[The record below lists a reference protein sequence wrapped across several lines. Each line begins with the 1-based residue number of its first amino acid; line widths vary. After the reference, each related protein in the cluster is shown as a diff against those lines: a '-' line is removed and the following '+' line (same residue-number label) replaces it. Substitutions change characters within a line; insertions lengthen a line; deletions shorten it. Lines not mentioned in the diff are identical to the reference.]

1 MERSP
6 FCLCIY
12 GVSAKNGKAA
22 KNGKTAKI
30 GKADKIRKAKN
41 SSEKKEGGKAAMAV
55 KKNKHNRKCDDK
67 MKLVLAL
74 LALAMLVFLGI
85 HLLNRQTNDKQVTE
99 NETLE
104 KQTSEKQTS
113 DTQTP
118 DAWQTTLGKRT
129 DLCGL
134 EAGAIVE
141 KATIDEQNLDLY
153 FTSSEL
159 TEAQKEAMNGKS
171 YIENPDISYDDLRYI
186 KVLHYNFNH
195 QMQVGEL
202 VVNQAIAEDCRQIF
216 MELFQEEYEIH
227 AMYLIDRYYEKDQ
240 ARNGEQVDICSIND
254 DNTSAFHYRKIA
266 GTDVLSNHAYGMAID
281 INPLENPYVKEADL
295 QQTVASPYQD
305 YNTYKD
311 RTTQRAHMI
320 SKDDVCYRIFKSHG
334 FQWGGEWNGNK
345 DYQHFEKDR

>member
-1 MERSP
+1 
-6 FCLCIY
+6 
-12 GVSAKNGKAA
+12 
-22 KNGKTAKI
+22 
-30 GKADKIRKAKN
+30 
-41 SSEKKEGGKAAMAV
+41 MAV
-55 KKNKHNRKCDDK
+55 KKNKHNRMCDDK
-67 MKLVLAL
+67 MKPVLAL

-85 HLLNRQTNDKQVTE
+85 HMLNQQTNDKQVTE
-99 NETLE
+99 NETSQ
-104 KQTSEKQTS
+104 KQISEQQTS
-113 DTQTP
+113 DAQ
-118 DAWQTTLGKRT
+118 QTTPGKRT
-129 DLCGL
+129 DLRGL
-134 EAGAIVE
+134 EAGAIAG
-141 KATIDEQNLDLY
+141 KATIDAQNLDVY

-159 TEAQKEAMNGKS
+159 TEVQKEAMNGKS

-186 KVLHYNFNH
+186 KVLHYNFRH
-195 QMQVGEL
+195 QIQVGEL

-216 MELFQEEYEIH
+216 MELFQEEYEINS
-227 AMYLIDRYYEKDQ
+227 MYLIDRYYEKDQ

-266 GTDVLSNHAYGMAID
+266 GTEVLSNHAYGMAID
-281 INPLENPYVKEADL
+281 INPLENPYVKETDL

>member
-12 GVSAKNGKAA
+12 GVSA

>member
-22 KNGKTAKI
+22 K
-30 GKADKIRKAKN
+30 IRKDKKS

-55 KKNKHNRKCDDK
+55 KKNKHNRMCDDK

-85 HLLNRQTNDKQVTE
+85 YLLNRQTNDKQVTE
-99 NETLE
+99 NETSE
-104 KQTSEKQTS
+104 KQTSEKRTS

-129 DLCGL
+129 DLRGL

>member
-1 MERSP
+1 
-6 FCLCIY
+6 
-12 GVSAKNGKAA
+12 
-22 KNGKTAKI
+22 
-30 GKADKIRKAKN
+30 
-41 SSEKKEGGKAAMAV
+41 MAV
-55 KKNKHNRKCDDK
+55 KKNKHNRMCDDK

-74 LALAMLVFLGI
+74 LALAMLVSLGI
-85 HLLNRQTNDKQVTE
+85 YLLNRPTNDKQVTE
-99 NETLE
+99 NETSE
-104 KQTSEKQTS
+104 KQTSEQQTP
-113 DTQTP
+113 DTQAP
-118 DAWQTTLGKRT
+118 DAWQTTPGKRT
-129 DLCGL
+129 DLCDL

-141 KATIDEQNLDLY
+141 DATIDEQNLDLY

-186 KVLHYNFNH
+186 KVIHYNFNH

-240 ARNGEQVDICSIND
+240 VRNGEQVDICSIND

-281 INPLENPYVKEADL
+281 INPLENPYVKETDL